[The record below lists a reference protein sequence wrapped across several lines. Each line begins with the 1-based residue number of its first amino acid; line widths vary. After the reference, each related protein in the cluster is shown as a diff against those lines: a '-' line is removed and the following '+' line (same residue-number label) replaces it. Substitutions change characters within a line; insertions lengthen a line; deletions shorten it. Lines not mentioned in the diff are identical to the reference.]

1 MSRLFAVSLVLG
13 LLSTAVRASN
23 PVFGAY
29 PSSQCD
35 TCLDEVYQSCPG
47 DYQTRPYAVCM
58 CAGDGSAN
66 FVSCLPYCDGGI
78 DEAGIATSTFYGY
91 CVMFF
96 KELCPTAEQYLDS
109 DIFNKQCSKEAI
121 AAGGIGADED
131 EDDNVSTAIEIPTQ
145 TSGSD
150 SEETGEAD
158 ETKTEEAKADKT
170 SDAAETSKST
180 SGATPTAIPALAM
193 IAGLGLQLMNM

>member
-13 LLSTAVRASN
+13 LFSTAVRASN

-78 DEAGIATSTFYGY
+78 DEAGIATSTF
-91 CVMFF
+91 
-96 KELCPTAEQYLDS
+96 LWLLQQYLDS

-131 EDDNVSTAIEIPTQ
+131 EGDDVSTAIEIPTQ
-145 TSGSD
+145 TSGSA

-158 ETKTEEAKADKT
+158 ETKTDETKADKT
-170 SDAAETSKST
+170 SDASETTKST
-180 SGATPTAIPALAM
+180 SGATPTVIPALA
-193 IAGLGLQLMNM
+193 IVAGLGLQLMNL